1 MTYLYSFLIVS
12 CCTDNTMTKSYLQEE
27 NFSFSLHF
35 AVQLREVTVGI
46 QGRNLE
52 AGNEAE
58 TVGNPAYWLAQLA
71 F

>member
-1 MTYLYSFLIVS
+1 
-12 CCTDNTMTKSYLQEE
+12 MTKSYLQEE

-52 AGNEAE
+52 AENEAE